1 MIVYGVYKAHSR
13 TRAFYGARLEQADAE
28 RKVKE
33 CGETF
38 GDPGLYYWQPIT
50 VANVHKAYDLLIP
63 ADREKLH
70 DQYDKAIDEE
80 CTRG

>member
-1 MIVYGVYKAHSR
+1 MIIYGIYKAGKQHV
-13 TRAFYGARLEQADAE
+13 AFYGARLEKADAE
-28 RKVKE
+28 REVVE
-33 CGETF
+33 F
-38 GDPGLYYWQPIT
+38 GKAFGSPGLYYWQPIE
-50 VANVHKAYDLLIP
+50 VDHIHKAYDLIVP